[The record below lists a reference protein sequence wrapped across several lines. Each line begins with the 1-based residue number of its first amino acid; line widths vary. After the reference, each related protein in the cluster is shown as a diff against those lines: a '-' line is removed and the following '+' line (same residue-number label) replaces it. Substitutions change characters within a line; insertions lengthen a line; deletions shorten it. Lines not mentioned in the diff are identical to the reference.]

1 MISQAWWCMLEI
13 QALWRLRQ
21 DDCEF
26 KASLG
31 YNLSP
36 KTEKA
41 YMVFD
46 HANFCHTTNDV
57 KVSILQFKI

>member
-1 MISQAWWCMLEI
+1 MLEI